1 MDFWNVIYVP
11 YNLAFLFNFGPG
23 FFLCN
28 AGEIC
33 AMLARQLQQPVIIK
47 KLTSPK
53 QKLPKSDVQTTLHR
67 VFSGAMSSGVS
78 FTTLH
83 KVFTCAI
90 LSQEY

>member
-11 YNLAFLFNFGPG
+11 YNLAFLFNF
-23 FFLCN
+23 